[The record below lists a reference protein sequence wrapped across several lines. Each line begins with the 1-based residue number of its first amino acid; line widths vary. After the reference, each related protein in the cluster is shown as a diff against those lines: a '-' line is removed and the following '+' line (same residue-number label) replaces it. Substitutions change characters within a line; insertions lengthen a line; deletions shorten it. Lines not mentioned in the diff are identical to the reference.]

1 MLEVLFWIY
10 LINAIFLIIHEI
22 DSAYWKEWEL
32 FGIPGGIGGF
42 LLLHFPMLFVL
53 LYGLV
58 LLSKYSFAGLV
69 ISLIV
74 SFGGIFAF
82 YIHTYFIKK
91 GREEFKTPMSL
102 FILISTL
109 AISIVQGLV
118 TLYIMVV

>member
-1 MLEVLFWIY
+1 MSEILFWIY
-10 LINAIFLIIHEI
+10 LINAIFLINHEI

-42 LLLHFPMLFVL
+42 LFLHFPMLFVI

-58 LLSKYSFAGLV
+58 LLSKGSFAGLV

-74 SFGGIFAF
+74 SAGGIFAF

-118 TLYIMVV
+118 TLYLMVI

>member
-1 MLEVLFWIY
+1 MSEILFWIY
-10 LINAIFLIIHEI
+10 LINAIFLINHEI

-42 LLLHFPMLFVL
+42 LFLHFPMLFVI

-58 LLSKYSFAGLV
+58 LLSKGSFAGLV

-74 SFGGIFAF
+74 SLGGVFAF

-91 GREEFKTPMSL
+91 GREEFKTPMSM

-118 TLYIMVV
+118 TLYLIVI

>member
-10 LINAIFLIIHEI
+10 LVNAIFLINHEI

-42 LLLHFPMLFVL
+42 LFLHFPMLFVI

-58 LLSKYSFAGLV
+58 LLSRGSFAGLV

-74 SFGGIFAF
+74 SAGGVFAF

-91 GREEFKTPMSL
+91 GREEFKTPMSM

-118 TLYIMVV
+118 TLYLMVI

>member
-1 MLEVLFWIY
+1 M
-10 LINAIFLIIHEI
+10 INSIFLIVHEI

-32 FGIPGGIGGF
+32 FGIPGGINVF
-42 LLLHFPMLFVL
+42 LLLHFPMLFVI

-58 LLSKYSFAGLV
+58 LLLSFSFAGLV

-74 SFGGIFAF
+74 SAGGIFAF

-91 GREEFKTPMSL
+91 GRKEFKTPISM

-109 AISIVQGLV
+109 ALSIVQGLL
-118 TLYIMVV
+118 TLYIMIL

>member
-1 MLEVLFWIY
+1 MLKILFWIY
-10 LINAIFLIIHEI
+10 LINIIFLIVHEI

-42 LLLHFPMLFVL
+42 LLLHFPMLFVI

-58 LLSKYSFAGLV
+58 LLSGYSLAGLV

-74 SFGGIFAF
+74 SAGGIFAF

-91 GREEFKTPMSL
+91 GRKEFKTPISL

-109 AISIVQGLV
+109 ALSIVQGLV
-118 TLYIMVV
+118 TLYIMIL